1 MISNDWMR
9 KNISSSLIFAV
20 GLLLI
25 PAFIL
30 QSQILIRS
38 LQLAFFMMLSLFSG
52 KRLRLVRSIIFVVFV
67 TLFNLLNP
75 AGRVMFTIGS
85 FAVTEQALKG
95 GLFKA
100 MTFLGLFYV
109 SSFSVRRDIPLR
121 GTPGFL
127 VSRTFGYFNLL
138 LQERTLRPKRLVES
152 LDQLLLRTYSCSP
165 EAIPDA
171 SREPGSQTSA
181 GGYAAVAF
189 LVALNWC
196 LTILSLT
203 DVISFGA
210 S

>member
-1 MISNDWMR
+1 MAPDNWMR

-52 KRLRLVRSIIFVVFV
+52 KRLRLVRSMIFVVFV

-75 AGRVMFTIGS
+75 AGRVMLMIGG
-85 FAVTEQALKG
+85 FPVTEQALKG

-100 MTFLGLFYV
+100 MTFLGLFYI

-121 GTPGFL
+121 GTSGFL
-127 VSRTFGYFNLL
+127 LSRTFGYFNLL
-138 LQERTLRPKRLVES
+138 LQERARRPKRLVES
-152 LDQLLLRTYSCSP
+152 LDQILLKTYSCSP
-165 EAIPDA
+165 EALPDTN
-171 SREPGSQTSA
+171 SESGSQTSA
-181 GGYAAVAF
+181 CGYITVAF
-189 LVALNWC
+189 LVVLNWC

-203 DVISFGA
+203 DVISLGT

>member
-1 MISNDWMR
+1 MTPDDWMR
-9 KNISSSLIFAV
+9 KNISSSLIFAA

-38 LQLAFFMMLSLFSG
+38 LQLVFFMMLSLFSG
-52 KRLRLVRSIIFVVFV
+52 KRLRLVRSMIFVVFV

-100 MTFLGLFYV
+100 MTFLGLFYI

-121 GTPGFL
+121 GIPGFL
-127 VSRTFGYFNLL
+127 ASRTFGYFNLL
-138 LQERTLRPKRLVES
+138 LQERALKPKRLVES
-152 LDQLLLRTYSCSP
+152 LDQILLNTYSCSP
-165 EAIPDA
+165 EALPDTN
-171 SREPGSQTSA
+171 SESSSQTSA
-181 GGYAAVAF
+181 GGYVAVAF

-196 LTILSLT
+196 LTILSLA
-203 DVISFGA
+203 DVFSSGT